1 MEQFFLQL
9 LNNAITV
16 SFLILAVL
24 VIRLVFWKMPKRMIC
39 LLWIAV
45 AMKLILPF
53 SMESNFSLIP
63 SAEPIPTDITLEK
76 NPKVD
81 SGLQGM
87 DEIIHSAPQQL
98 LAPPDVASTNP
109 HQIYLYIGVILWIVG
124 IGILTTYSMVTY
136 MHLKRR
142 VRMSVKMEEKVYE
155 CDDIADPFILGI
167 LRPRIYLPSTL
178 VENARE
184 YVLKHEITHLIRR
197 DYLWKPLA
205 FFIATIYWFQPLCW
219 IAYVLFC
226 RDIEYACDE
235 KAISGESRDWKINYC
250 ETLMHCSVHEKIFS
264 SCPVAFSEN
273 GVKDRI
279 RHVVKYKKPALWSV
293 LILIVISIVAVICFV
308 TNPKKNASGLEQSEA
323 LQQNEI
329 EISKVLTDKGADEK
343 YQEYLRM
350 HQAGKALSDALHGD
364 TSDRDA
370 SNEDAS
376 NGDSSNNVV
385 FATDTVEITYQE
397 LKVEITGIAETG
409 KERDVVVK
417 DAVKSVVTKKYLYAK
432 AKQAGIHVTTD
443 EYEAYKTA
451 LSTDIQNSENKEAVQ
466 AYFDGFGGEENYWKQ
481 MEATIMQNL
490 TIHKY
495 LNEQAANEKEIEEI
509 KEEAY
514 TEALTIDEE
523 KELIRIAN
531 GIYE

>member
-1 MEQFFLQL
+1 
-9 LNNAITV
+9 
-16 SFLILAVL
+16 
-24 VIRLVFWKMPKRMIC
+24 MPKRMIC

-124 IGILTTYSMVTY
+124 IGSLTVYSIITY
-136 MHLKRR
+136 MRLTLR

-167 LRPRIYLPSTL
+167 LRPGIYLPSTL

-184 YVLKHEITHLIRR
+184 YVLKHEKTHLVRR

-250 ETLMHCSVHEKIFS
+250 ETLCIVVSTKKFFPHVRLHSVS
-264 SCPVAFSEN
+264 
-273 GVKDRI
+273 
-279 RHVVKYKKPALWSV
+279 
-293 LILIVISIVAVICFV
+293 
-308 TNPKKNASGLEQSEA
+308 
-323 LQQNEI
+323 
-329 EISKVLTDKGADEK
+329 KGADEK
-343 YQEYLRM
+343 IL
-350 HQAGKALSDALHGD
+350 
-364 TSDRDA
+364 
-370 SNEDAS
+370 
-376 NGDSSNNVV
+376 
-385 FATDTVEITYQE
+385 
-397 LKVEITGIAETG
+397 LK
-409 KERDVVVK
+409 
-417 DAVKSVVTKKYLYAK
+417 
-432 AKQAGIHVTTD
+432 
-443 EYEAYKTA
+443 
-451 LSTDIQNSENKEAVQ
+451 
-466 AYFDGFGGEENYWKQ
+466 
-481 MEATIMQNL
+481 
-490 TIHKY
+490 
-495 LNEQAANEKEIEEI
+495 
-509 KEEAY
+509 
-514 TEALTIDEE
+514 
-523 KELIRIAN
+523 
-531 GIYE
+531 

>member
-9 LNNAITV
+9 LNNAITI

-63 SAEPIPTDITLEK
+63 SAEPIPSNITTESTSK
-76 NPKVD
+76 ID
-81 SGLQGM
+81 SGIQGM
-87 DEIIHSAPQQL
+87 DEFINPTPQQL
-98 LAPPDVASTNP
+98 LALQDLASTNP
-109 HQIYLYIGVILWIVG
+109 LQIYLYIGVVLWIVG

-155 CDDIADPFILGI
+155 SDDIADPFILGI

-178 VENARE
+178 AENARE
-184 YVLKHEITHLIRR
+184 YVLKHEKTHLVRR

-235 KAISGESRDWKINYC
+235 KAIGGESRDWKINYC

-293 LILIVISIVAVICFV
+293 LILIVISIVVVVCFV
-308 TNPKKNASGLEQSEA
+308 TNPKKNASGLEQPEA

-370 SNEDAS
+370 SNGDAS

>member
-9 LNNAITV
+9 LNNAIAV
-16 SFLILAVL
+16 SFLILAVIL
-24 VIRLVFWKMPKRMIC
+24 IRFVFWKMPKRMIC

-63 SAEPIPTDITLEK
+63 SAEPIPTDITMEK

-87 DEIIHSAPQQL
+87 DEIIHSAPQQR

-109 HQIYLYIGVILWIVG
+109 HQIYFYIGVILWIVG
-124 IGILTTYSMVTY
+124 IGSLTVYSITTYMR
-136 MHLKRR
+136 LKRR

-184 YVLKHEITHLIRR
+184 YVLKHEKTHLIRR

-250 ETLMHCSVHEKIFS
+250 ETLMHCSIHEKIFS

-293 LILIVISIVAVICFV
+293 LILIVISFVVVICFV
-308 TNPKKNASGLEQSEA
+308 TNPKDNASGFEQSEA
-323 LQQNEI
+323 FERDEI
-329 EISKVLTDKGADEK
+329 DISKVFTDKGADEK
-343 YQEYLRM
+343 YQEYLKM

-364 TSDRDA
+364 TS
-370 SNEDAS
+370 
-376 NGDSSNNVV
+376 NGDASNNVV
-385 FATDTVEITYQE
+385 FATDTIGITNEE
-397 LKVEITGIAETG
+397 LKVAITGIAETG
-409 KERDVVVK
+409 KERDAVVK
-417 DAVKSVVTKKYLYAK
+417 DAVKTVVTKKYLYAK
-432 AKQAGIHVTTD
+432 AKQAGIHVTMV

-481 MEATIMQNL
+481 MKETIMQNL

-495 LNEQAANEKEIEEI
+495 LSEQAVNENEIEEI
-509 KEEAY
+509 KEKAY
-514 TEALTIDEE
+514 IEALTVDEE
-523 KELIRIAN
+523 KELIQIAD